1 MREYDGGRER
11 ERVPRIKP
19 PVIKA
24 PVTAPKAPVSNPI
37 ITPIKS
43 PVQVIFKPLTTSPKG
58 EGRNL
63 PESGFAGK
71 YGTGYTGEGG
81 SSGWKGSTTKR
92 ISFGPGNGSEGYD
105 VSGAISN
112 IIKKSQTIKNATLS
126 NKKYNVGTSTTA
138 DPVVNSTLNP
148 ILYGGGGGGVMV
160 TPEKPSFLSSI
171 PSIVWIILAAGG
183 AWYVLKSSGKR

>member
-1 MREYDGGRER
+1 MEKMNGGRER
-11 ERVPRIKP
+11 AKV
-19 PVIKA
+19 PVIRSPVTKV

-43 PVQVIFKPLTTSPKG
+43 PVQVIFKPLTSSPEG
-58 EGRNL
+58 EGKNL
-63 PESGFAGK
+63 PESGFTGK
-71 YGTGYTGEGG
+71 YGTGSVDGG
-81 SSGWKGSTTKR
+81 SSGWKGTDTKR
-92 ISFGPGNGSEGYD
+92 ISYGPGNGSEGYD
-105 VSGAISN
+105 VSGAISK
-112 IIKKSQTIKNATLS
+112 IIKKATLS
-126 NKKYNVGTSTTA
+126 NRKYNVGTSTTA
-138 DPVVNSTLNP
+138 DPKVNPTLNP

>member
-1 MREYDGGRER
+1 MEKMNGRGGKEKVPVTRTPIT
-11 ERVPRIKP
+11 RV
-19 PVIKA
+19 

-58 EGRNL
+58 EGKNL
-63 PESGFAGK
+63 PESSFTGK
-71 YGTGYTGEGG
+71 YGTGYTGNGG
-81 SSGWKGSTTKR
+81 SSGWKDTTTKR
-92 ISFGPGNGSEGYD
+92 LSYGPGNGSEGYD
-105 VSGAISN
+105 VSGAISK
-112 IIKKSQTIKNATLS
+112 IIKKATLS
-126 NKKYNVGTSTTA
+126 NRKYNVGTSTTA
-138 DPVVNSTLNP
+138 DPTVNPTLNP